1 MTMRYLLLRR
11 IVQSLRYFLNKI
23 IFPLIRFLLV
33 NFVSSSSVYLMTLA
47 CSAVYSAI
55 LDFLHGT
62 IHPFV
67 IMMWCPLTHTKL
79 GERWEQVDMEF
90 VHANISQ
97 LPIRGTSFLSNLLQA
112 LDHAMQLNK
121 WVSSSGIDDLFV
133 FV

>member
-1 MTMRYLLLRR
+1 MMMHLLLLRR
-11 IVQSLRYFLNKI
+11 IVQSLRYFLTKV
-23 IFPLIRFLLV
+23 IFPLIHFLLV
-33 NFVSSSSVYLMTLA
+33 NFVTLV

-55 LDFLHGT
+55 LDLCHS
-62 IHPFV
+62 IVHPFV
-67 IMMWCPLTHTKL
+67 IMIWCQLTHTKH

-112 LDHAMQLNK
+112 LDHSLQLNM
-121 WVSSSGIDDLFV
+121 WVSLSGIDDLFV

>member
-1 MTMRYLLLRR
+1 
-11 IVQSLRYFLNKI
+11 
-23 IFPLIRFLLV
+23 
-33 NFVSSSSVYLMTLA
+33 MTLV

-55 LDFLHGT
+55 LNLCHGI

-67 IMMWCPLTHTKL
+67 ITMWCQLTHTKH

-97 LPIRGTSFLSNLLQA
+97 LPIRGTPFLSNLFQVLEHSLQ
-112 LDHAMQLNK
+112 LSM
-121 WVSSSGIDDLFV
+121 WVPSSGIDNLFV